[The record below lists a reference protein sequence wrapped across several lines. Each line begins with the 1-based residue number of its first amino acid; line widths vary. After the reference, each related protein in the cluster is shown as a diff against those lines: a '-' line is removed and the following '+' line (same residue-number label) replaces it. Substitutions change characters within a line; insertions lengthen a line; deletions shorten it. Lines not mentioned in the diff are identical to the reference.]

1 MIIRLSDNGFVETN
15 RRGGSII
22 KLPDERYEEIKRIV
36 VKLFVDYGVSCV
48 PVNGFELAA
57 KMGITVVPYSALPL
71 KHRPLLFKKS
81 EDGFC
86 VEKEEGEWYTY
97 YNDAMEYGR
106 INNTIFHEI
115 GHIALDH
122 TEDSE
127 LAEKEVKFFAK
138 YALVPPVLVH
148 KLGLT
153 DVNRI
158 AEVFEVSLE
167 AAGYALSYYKKWLKY
182 GGADYTPYE
191 RELLDLFSET
201 A

>member
-1 MIIRLSDNGFVETN
+1 MINKLSE
-15 RRGGSII
+15 
-22 KLPDERYEEIKRIV
+22 ERYEEIKQVV

-48 PVNGFELAA
+48 PVNGFELAS
-57 KMGITVVPYSALPL
+57 KMGVTVVPYTALPL
-71 KHRPLLFKKS
+71 KDRPLLYKKS

-86 VEKEEGEWYTY
+86 VERENGKWYIF
-97 YNDAMEYGR
+97 YNDTMEYGR

-153 DVNRI
+153 SVEQI
-158 AEVFEVSLE
+158 ASVFEVSME
-167 AAGYALSYYKKWLKY
+167 AASYALTYYKKWLRY
-182 GGADYTPYE
+182 GGYNYTPYE
-191 RELLDLFSET
+191 CVLLEQFSDI